1 MITDHGYPRNTGI
14 IQREIEISQRFFK
27 NFLIGEY
34 DWTTTQSSVSLD
46 AYLALIE
53 ANKPNIGDMIWNVM
67 GHEPD
72 GCRFIS
78 HNDGYSMYYPN
89 GNSLADQANILKVVQ
104 HWYRMRNL
112 TPPSQLVG
120 VTLPQP
126 EF

>member
-72 GCRFIS
+72 
-78 HNDGYSMYYPN
+78 DSMYYPN